1 MAAFVSALL
10 LLGILSHPWTGDKE
24 RRWERWFMNEA
35 SERSRAAMRGLAT
48 DKRGH
53 GLQKPRRNEIVKDAI
68 RIGQERKVT
77 G

>member
-1 MAAFVSALL
+1 
-10 LLGILSHPWTGDKE
+10 
-24 RRWERWFMNEA
+24 MNEA
-35 SERSRAAMRGLAT
+35 SERSRAAMQGLAV

-53 GLQKPRRNEIVKDAI
+53 GLQKPHRNEIVKDTI

>member
-1 MAAFVSALL
+1 
-10 LLGILSHPWTGDKE
+10 
-24 RRWERWFMNEA
+24 MNEA
-35 SERSRAAMRGLAT
+35 SERSRAAMRGLAA